1 VTQTALIVDD
11 EASIRASLAG
21 VLKDEGYEVLEAD
34 SGHAALATVAEH
46 EPDVVLLDIW
56 MPGMDGLETLQ
67 RLKAV
72 QPGLPIVIMSGHGT
86 IETAVK
92 ATKLGAHDFVEK
104 PLSIEKVMLALQN
117 ALNQSRL
124 QSENMRLREKVERRQ
139 EMIGQSRAI
148 QKLREQIAL
157 AAPSNGWVLIRGANG
172 TGKELVA
179 LTIHRLSRRVEKPFI
194 EVNCAAIPEELI
206 ESELFGHEKGAF
218 TGAVAR
224 KRGRFDLA
232 HEGTLFL
239 DEIGDMSLKTQAKV
253 LRVLQ
258 EGTFER
264 VGGSQTIK
272 VDVRV
277 IAATNKDLLEE
288 MRHGR
293 FREDL
298 YYRLNVIP
306 FYVPPLR
313 ERKEDIPLLVDHFF
327 DLFTTEV
334 SGAQR
339 KTLSPE
345 ALDLLLAHDWPGNI
359 RELRNLVE
367 RLVIM
372 TPGSVIRAEDV
383 PLSPAIP
390 TAPRSPEAWR
400 RPFEAPSLRDARTD
414 FEREYIVAQ
423 LARHGWNISR
433 TAEAIGIERSN
444 LHRKIRQYGIEAG
457 KGDGTAGDG
466 DR

>member
-1 VTQTALIVDD
+1 MSPTALIVDD
-11 EASIRASLAG
+11 EASIRASLKG

-34 SGHAALATVAEH
+34 GGHAALAAVAEH

-56 MPGMDGLETLQ
+56 MPEMDGLETLQ
-67 RLKAV
+67 RLKAI
-72 QPGLPIVIMSGHGT
+72 QPNLPIVIMSGHGT

-104 PLSIEKVMLALQN
+104 PLSIEKVTLALQN
-117 ALNQSRL
+117 ALTQSRL
-124 QSENMRLREKVERRQ
+124 QTENTRLREKVERRQ

-157 AAPSNGWVLIRGANG
+157 AAPSNGWILIRGENG
-172 TGKELVA
+172 TGKEMVA
-179 LTIHRLSRRVEKPFI
+179 LTIHRLSRRAEKPFI

-218 TGAVAR
+218 TGAIAR

-264 VGGSQTIK
+264 VGGAQTIK

-313 ERKEDIPLLVDHFF
+313 ERKADIPLLVDHFL
-327 DLFTTEV
+327 DLFTNEMA
-334 SGAQR
+334 GAQR

-359 RELRNLVE
+359 RELKNLVE

-372 TPGSVIRAEDV
+372 TPGPVIRAQDV
-383 PLSPAIP
+383 PLSPALP
-390 TAPRSPEAWR
+390 STPRVADALR
-400 RPFEAPSLRDARTD
+400 KPFEAPSLRDARTD
-414 FEREYIVAQ
+414 FEREYIREQ

-457 KGDGTAGDG
+457 KDGNEG
-466 DR
+466 